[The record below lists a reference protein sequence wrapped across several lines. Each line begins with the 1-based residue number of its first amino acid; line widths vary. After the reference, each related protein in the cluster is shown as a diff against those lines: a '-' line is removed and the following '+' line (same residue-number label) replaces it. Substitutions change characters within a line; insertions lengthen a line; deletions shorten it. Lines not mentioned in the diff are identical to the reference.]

1 MNEKNDDD
9 DDDAGA
15 DADATRSVR
24 SVSSSIHP
32 SIHRLASDTPI
43 RFFFET
49 RGGWI
54 ATTDEWSVIF
64 TLFAHRMR
72 LLFIAYERLTNRA
85 PRFRRHR
92 LKTRAMTK
100 TRAARGPVAVSA
112 NADRPVWYPGK
123 APAAHLDGSL
133 PGDYGFDPLS
143 LSADPEMKKWMVQA
157 ELQHARWAMLGVAG
171 IVAPELLTKIGMAD
185 LPNWID
191 AATYEYWAPG
201 GTLFFIQMAMFN
213 WAEIRRWQD
222 MKNPGSVNTDPLF
235 GYNAN
240 DTNTDV
246 GYPKGLFDKF
256 GWAKDEKTTAEL
268 KLKEIKNGRLA
279 MVAFLGCCAQ
289 AVTTGTGPVD
299 NLFSHMANPGA
310 IGVFTSQGL

>member
-1 MNEKNDDD
+1 MCDRVDVCD
-9 DDDAGA
+9 P
-15 DADATRSVR
+15 VR
-24 SVSSSIHP
+24 
-32 SIHRLASDTPI
+32 
-43 RFFFET
+43 
-49 RGGWI
+49 
-54 ATTDEWSVIF
+54 
-64 TLFAHRMR
+64 
-72 LLFIAYERLTNRA
+72 
-85 PRFRRHR
+85 R

-100 TRAARGPVAVSA
+100 TRASRSPIVVSA

-171 IVAPELLTKIGMAD
+171 AVAPELLTKIGVAD
-185 LPNWID
+185 LPNWAD
-191 AATYEYWAPG
+191 AATYEYWAPA
-201 GTLFFIQMAMFN
+201 GTSFFIQMAMFN

-235 GYNAN
+235 GYNSN

-256 GWAKDEKTTAEL
+256 GWAKDDKTTAEL
-268 KLKEIKNGRLA
+268 KVKEIKNGRLA
-279 MVAFLGCCAQ
+279 MVAFAGIVVQYA
-289 AVTTGTGPVD
+289 ATGVGPVE
-299 NLFSHMANPGA
+299 NLAAHIASPGTV
-310 IGVFTSQGL
+310 GVFTVN

>member
-1 MNEKNDDD
+1 LLIQICLAELF
-9 DDDAGA
+9 
-15 DADATRSVR
+15 
-24 SVSSSIHP
+24 
-32 SIHRLASDTPI
+32 HRLS
-43 RFFFET
+43 
-49 RGGWI
+49 
-54 ATTDEWSVIF
+54 
-64 TLFAHRMR
+64 
-72 LLFIAYERLTNRA
+72 ERLTARA
-85 PRFRRHR
+85 LRLALPSPRR

-143 LSADPEMKKWMVQA
+143 LSADPEMRKWMVQA

-171 IVAPELLTKIGMAD
+171 IVAPELLTKIGIAD